1 MQQII
6 GEDVFF
12 NYPESHS
19 SCNLQDGTTPG
30 DDYLNFVSM
39 LWSKWQGFLLAN
51 IPQVPSFE
59 YISTTYQQNET
70 KNTRIKNCRNE

>member
-39 LWSKWQGFLLAN
+39 L
-51 IPQVPSFE
+51 
-59 YISTTYQQNET
+59 
-70 KNTRIKNCRNE
+70 